1 MSTLQVDVIKN
12 KSGTI
17 TVPVAALVAETSTLA
32 VMYNADGSVNT
43 VAENSV
49 TRTLAYNA
57 DGSINTVSW
66 PVGEG
71 IIRTQTFSYTNG
83 ALTGMTTTE
92 A

>member
-17 TVPVAALVAETSTLA
+17 TVPVVALVAEASTLA
-32 VMYNADGSVNT
+32 VAYNADGTVNT
-43 VAENSV
+43 VTENGV
-49 TRTLAYNA
+49 TRTLAYNS
-57 DGSINTVSW
+57 DGSVNTISW
-66 PVGEG
+66 P
-71 IIRTQTFSYTNG
+71 ITRTQTFSYTNG